1 MAVFPKE
8 ITSTVCVQKDEPS
21 FSVTSHQ
28 LLCLSGTFSCFRFGK
43 DFLLPCVVESPVTYS
58 IQAELAHLLEPQET
72 SLLAALVFL

>member
-1 MAVFPKE
+1 MNQASVSHH
-8 ITSTVCVQKDEPS
+8 TSCCA
-21 FSVTSHQ
+21 FRA
-28 LLCLSGTFSCFRFGK
+28 FSCFRFGK